1 MLVIDIEATGLDPQ
15 KNSLLSIGAV
25 DFDNPKRTFYGE
37 CRAFDGAEFDP
48 EGLAVC
54 GFSEKDCKDP
64 NKQSQTELMSAFLKW
79 IKEGSGD
86 EILAGQNAFFDRDI
100 LNTSFKRSHIDFTFH
115 FRIMELHSLAFSDLL
130 KRHIDPPLKEG
141 GVSALSLDKI
151 LNYVGLPSE
160 PKPHNALTGAKV
172 EAEAF
177 SRIIYGRNLLDEFIG
192 FEIPERFLK

>member
-54 GFSEKDCKDP
+54 GFSEQDCKDP
-64 NKQSQTELMSAFLKW
+64 NKQSQTELMTTFKKW
-79 IKEGSGD
+79 IKEGVGD

-100 LNTSFKRSHIDFTFH
+100 LNISFKRSHIDFTFH
-115 FRIMELHSLAFSDLL
+115 FRIMELHSVAFSDFL
-130 KRHIDPPLKEG
+130 KRDITPPLKEEG
-141 GVSALSLDKI
+141 ISALSLDKI
-151 LNYVGLPSE
+151 LNYVGLPGE

-177 SRIIYGRNLLDEFIG
+177 SRIIHGKNLLDEFIG
-192 FEIPERFLK
+192 FSIPERFIR